1 MIDEYY
7 SKFCKL
13 KSDINEHMPTLYYYA
28 SQCKHITEMGVRNV
42 VSTWAFLKS
51 KPERIICY
59 DIIRSNNIDIAIT
72 SAKEN
77 GIELQFHEKNVLAVE
92 IEETDLL
99 FIDTLHQY
107 EQLVQELK
115 LHANKVR
122 KYIIFHDTSK
132 FAYTDEL
139 TGQSGGL
146 WPAIEEFL
154 EQTNEWQIKERYTNN
169 NGLTIIQ
176 RND

>member
-28 SQCKHITEMGVRNV
+28 SHCKHITEMGVRNV

-51 KPERIICY
+51 KPKRIICY
-59 DIIRSNNIDIAIT
+59 DIKRSNNIDIAIT

-77 GIELQFHEKNVLAVE
+77 GIELEFYEKDVLTVE

-107 EQLVQELK
+107 KQLSQELNM
-115 LHANKVR
+115 HASRVK
-122 KYIIFHDTSK
+122 KYIIIHDTTK
-132 FAYTDEL
+132 FAHTDEF
-139 TGQSGGL
+139 TGAPNGL
-146 WPAIEEFL
+146 WPAIKEFL
-154 EQTNEWQIKERYTNN
+154 KYYNTEWRILHRYTNN
-169 NGLTIIQ
+169 NGLTIMERI
-176 RND
+176 